1 MADDLILQ
9 ALEAHYKAYI
19 SLKNDRQRAHEELA
33 QINDAIA
40 TITPKII
47 GLSALVEVPEDSELS
62 TFLFEIKTTGITDAI
77 RSVLRSAGAVMLRPP
92 VIKDQ
97 LIKMG
102 LNLSGYQNPLAVI
115 GSVLKRLEESG
126 EVRKIPHK
134 DGARYRWVRAEKTRP
149 AEPPKISDVIKKKGK

>member
-19 SLKNDRQRAHEELA
+19 SLKNDRSRAYEELGM
-33 QINDAIA
+33 INDAIA
-40 TITPKII
+40 RITPKII
-47 GLSALVEVPEDSELS
+47 GLSALVDVPVSSELGI
-62 TFLFEIKTTGITDAI
+62 FLYEIKTTGITDAV

-115 GSVLKRLEESG
+115 GSVLKRLEEAG
-126 EVRKIPHK
+126 EVRKVPNK
-134 DGARYRWVRAEKTRP
+134 GGALYSWVRAEKTP
-149 AEPPKISDVIKKKGK
+149 PEEPPKLSDVIKKKGK